1 MDDLLRVDLYCEDS
15 GHELF
20 VRALLVRIARA
31 LGVRVTVQPMN
42 SRGGHGRALSEFRIW
57 QKAMAKSGAGLT
69 RPDLLALIIDANC
82 HGWSDLRRDLSG
94 EIDKK
99 LFPVHVIG
107 CPDPHVERW
116 CFADPVAIQTV
127 FGRPCPR
134 DPEKC
139 ERDRYKRLLRE
150 TIQQSGQPILT
161 TEMEV
166 APDLVDAM
174 DLFAAGRNQ
183 PSLRH
188 FVDDIRKAL
197 TRFLTEDS

>member
-20 VRALLVRIARA
+20 VRALLLRIARE
-31 LGVRVTVQPMN
+31 LSVRVAVQAMN

-57 QKAMAKSGAGLT
+57 QKAMAKGGAGLT

-82 HGWSDLRRDLSG
+82 HGWSDCRRDLFS
-94 EIDKK
+94 EIDQEV
-99 LFPVHVIG
+99 FPAHVIG

-116 CFADPVAIQTV
+116 CFADPVAVQTV

-134 DPEKC
+134 DPDKC
-139 ERDRYKRLLRE
+139 ERGRYKSLLRE
-150 TIQQSGQPILT
+150 TIELSGQLILT

-174 DLFAAGRNQ
+174 DLFAAGRKQ

-197 TRFLTEDS
+197 TRSVTEGS